1 MLVLENVSVS
11 IAGVVVL
18 REVTAELSSGKT
30 YAVVGRNGSGKTTLL
45 RTIMGFTTLS
55 QGAINLAGR
64 SLLPEPAHRR
74 AVLGIGYAP
83 EERVLFPTM
92 TVRDN
97 LRLPC
102 EAIGLSSAEIEKR
115 IELAVEV
122 VPQIKEMLPRSAA
135 ALSGGQGKMAAL
147 ARAVMVG
154 SRLLMV
160 DEPFQ
165 GLAPALARQ
174 YAEALSRMFTL
185 QPELC
190 MVVTESNRSLLD
202 RVQCTTLSL
211 ERGVLTVEGPNTPA
225 IKDPAHSASLVDS
238 NPRTCVQL
246 LYPSPTLVGAN

>member
-1 MLVLENVSVS
+1 MLALKNVSVD
-11 IAGVVVL
+11 IVGTPVL
-18 REVTAELSSGKT
+18 RGVSVELRSGRT
-30 YAVVGRNGSGKTTLL
+30 YAVVGRNGAGKTTLL
-45 RTIMGFTTLS
+45 RTIMGFTSLRSGSIALQGIELS
-55 QGAINLAGR
+55 SQP
-64 SLLPEPAHRR
+64 SFKR
-74 AVLGIGYAP
+74 AALGVGYAP

-92 TVRDN
+92 TVLDN

-102 EAIGLSSAEIEKR
+102 EAIGLKPAEIAKR
-115 IELAVEV
+115 VELAVEV

-174 YAEALSRMFTL
+174 YAEALSRMFQL
-185 QPELC
+185 QPKLC
-190 MVVTESNRSLLD
+190 TVITESNRSLLD

-211 ERGVLTVEGPNTPA
+211 ERGELTIEAPEMPEVSVAPSELVDECPREERHQFSSPA
-225 IKDPAHSASLVDS
+225 IPM
-238 NPRTCVQL
+238 L
-246 LYPSPTLVGAN
+246 LG